1 MAIGTAAA
9 IIGGSILGAG
19 ANIIGSGRAARAIE
33 SGSQQAADVSQQ
45 QFQELLRLTA
55 PQRQF
60 GDQAINELSR
70 LFGFDV
76 GQDQPQNEL
85 TAGAPFAFRGRRGR
99 LESPGVNEVF
109 PAGTGPNLRGEEAL
123 PTGLDVFQASPD
135 FQFRQEQGLEGIA
148 QTLGAGGAG
157 AFSGNALRSLNE
169 FNSNLASG
177 EFGDFIN
184 RRLAAA
190 GLGQVST
197 SQAGQGALTTGLSVG
212 NQLQNQGNAR
222 ASGILGQTAA
232 TGNLVKDLVEAILAQ
247 GGGSGGGAFT
257 PRTIGPP

>member
-9 IIGGSILGAG
+9 IIGGSILTAGAG
-19 ANIIGSGRAARAIE
+19 IIGSRRAAGAIE
-33 SGSQQAADVSQQ
+33 SGSQRAADVSQQ
-45 QFQELLRLTA
+45 QFEELLRLTA

-70 LFGFDV
+70 LFGFDTA
-76 GQDQPQNEL
+76 PQNEL
-85 TAGAPFAFRGRRGR
+85 ATGTPFAFRGGGGDLVDRGR
-99 LESPGVNEVF
+99 VRGGRGNDVF
-109 PAGTGPNLRGEEAL
+109 PAGTGPELQGEQ

-157 AFSGNALRSLNE
+157 AFSGNALRALNE

-190 GLGQVST
+190 GLGQVAT

-212 NQLQNQGNAR
+212 NQLVNQGNAR

-232 TGNLVKDLVEAILAQ
+232 TGNLIKDLVEAILAQ
-247 GGGSGGGAFT
+247 SGGGGALP